1 MPRPLQTDYPAYYE
15 AYISKIQGD
24 NILEILQQQ
33 KEAAKELITSLPVE
47 KENYRY
53 AEGKWSVKELLGHI
67 IDGERI
73 FTYRALRFA
82 RNDKTELPGF
92 DQDAYIE
99 NADFDGRTM
108 RSLLEEFLAVR
119 DASITLFKNLT
130 AEELSHKGTANG
142 KEVTVNA
149 IQYIVAGHELHHM
162 NILRERYL

>member
-1 MPRPLQTDYPAYYE
+1 MPRPSQTDYPVYYE
-15 AYISKIQGD
+15 AYISKIQAD

-33 KEAAKELITSLPVE
+33 KEAVKELLTSLPVE

-73 FTYRALRFA
+73 FAYRALRFA

-92 DQDAYIE
+92 NQDAYIE
-99 NADFDGRTM
+99 NADFDSRTM
-108 RSLLEEFLAVR
+108 LSLLEEFLSVR

-130 AEELSHKGTANG
+130 EEELSHKGIANG
-142 KEVTVNA
+142 KQVTVNA

-162 NILRERYL
+162 NILKERYL

>member
-15 AYISKIQGD
+15 AYIGKIEGD
-24 NILEILQQQ
+24 SILDILQRQ
-33 KEAAKELITSLPVE
+33 KEAARELLTNLPVE

-53 AEGKWSVKELLGHI
+53 ADGKWSVKELLGHV

-92 DQDAYIE
+92 DQDAYIV
-99 NADFDGRTM
+99 NADFDSRTM
-108 RSLLEEFLAVR
+108 FSMLEEYLSVR
-119 DASITLFKNLT
+119 EASITLFKNLS
-130 AEELSHKGTANG
+130 AEELSRKGIANG